1 MPLIVGV
8 TGGIGAGKST
18 VADRLA
24 ERGAVVIDADQIS
37 RSLVEPGSPILAD
50 LVAEFGPEI
59 LREDGTLNR
68 AQLAAKAF
76 ADPALTQRLNAIMHP
91 AIQQAAADHITQSTA
106 EVVVYDMPLLF
117 ETGQQAL
124 VDTVVVVD
132 VPVDLQIDRAVN
144 QRGLSKDDVERRMA
158 VQVDRET
165 RLQGADF
172 VIDNSGTVS
181 ETLTQ
186 VDEVWQ
192 ALTSR
197 LAGQ

>member
-91 AIQQAAADHITQSTA
+91 AIQQAAADHIAQSTA

-132 VPVDLQIDRAVN
+132 VPVDLQIDRAVH

-172 VIDNSGTVS
+172 VIDNSGPVS

-186 VDEVWQ
+186 VDEVWE